1 MASPKMRV
9 AVGQHPGNDKEY
21 LDFALQLGC
30 EGASFQTPDIKGDVK
45 WDAADQMAD
54 VRVMHDN
61 QAEVSAEKNLASNRG
76 MLPGGE
82 E

>member
-1 MASPKMRV
+1 LRFTK
-9 AVGQHPGNDKEY
+9 Y
-21 LDFALQLGC
+21 
-30 EGASFQTPDIKGDVK
+30 
-45 WDAADQMAD
+45 DAADQMHD